1 MRRGS
6 YGTGNSARYKALF
19 YKEGTDPYEMFS
31 WVERDSKI
39 DNPVTGKIAF
49 EQKSVEF
56 PDTWSLNAIN
66 IVSQKYFSGTP
77 GTKDREA
84 SLKTLIN
91 RVADTITRHGE
102 QEGYF
107 DDKNKLKHSMPSLNT
122 YLPHNE
128 PPSTALFGLILALKN
143 VLSKQAPVLFWQLMT
158 PCLQF

>member
-1 MRRGS
+1 MAQATVLGIRR
-6 YGTGNSARYKALF
+6 YFT
-19 YKEGTDPYEMFS
+19 KEGTDPYEMFS
-31 WVERDSKI
+31 CVERDSKI

-107 DDKNKLKHSMPSLNT
+107 DDKKQAETFNAELKYILTSQRAAFNSPVWFNIGAKERSQQA
-122 YLPHNE
+122 
-128 PPSTALFGLILALKN
+128 SACFILA
-143 VLSKQAPVLFWQLMT
+143 
-158 PCLQF
+158 